1 MQLGRYA
8 FITKLVSNKEYKKM
22 TQNFVSMGFVQLTNY
37 LVPMILLPY
46 MVRTLGLDAY
56 GTIVF
61 AQSLVGYLE
70 SVMMYSFSLTAV
82 MELSQHADNT
92 SAKSRIVSNIFGA
105 KLILSGFSAVV
116 ILLLAFCVPGLAAIQ
131 PLLLL
136 SLIYCI
142 GYLFNFDWF
151 YLGVQ
156 QMKYLTYLNLAGR
169 LFTLAWIFLTV
180 HSRADTQ
187 AAFLMVPLSYLLTGF
202 LSLLALRYK
211 HHIRIQRVPLRYA
224 LIELKKGSQI
234 FYGQLLVRFYSA
246 DFAITMLG
254 FIANTATVGIYALA
268 QKVFSLFM
276 VLTNLITVV
285 VYPYF
290 ARLFKENKALFAMQ
304 IKRLYKATLL
314 AFVLLSVV
322 VYAAAP
328 WLIYIVNGA
337 NNEQAVI
344 CLQILALALLL
355 SPFPSLNNQI
365 FTIHKKGKY
374 VAIIASAAVVIN
386 MALFYPAYHAANIYG
401 LAILHAFVY
410 LCIVGFGAY
419 AMSKLSVHQPQ
430 L

>member
-1 MQLGRYA
+1 MQLGSYA
-8 FITKLVSNKEYKKM
+8 FLAKLFSNKEYKTM

-46 MVRTLGLDAY
+46 LVRTLGLDVY

-61 AQSLVGYLE
+61 TQTLVGYLE

-82 MELSQHADNT
+82 MELSQHADNA
-92 SAKSRIVSNIFGA
+92 SAMSRIVSNIFGA
-105 KLILSGFSAVV
+105 KLVLSGVSALV

-131 PLLLL
+131 SLLLL
-136 SLIYCI
+136 SLLYCV

-169 LFTLAWIFLTV
+169 LFTLAWVFLTV
-180 HSRADTQ
+180 HSSADAG

-285 VYPYF
+285 VYPYL
-290 ARLFKENKALFAMQ
+290 ARLFKENKELFVLQ
-304 IKRLYKATLL
+304 LRRLYKATLL
-314 AFVLLSVV
+314 AFILLSVA
-322 VYAAAP
+322 VYVAAP
-328 WLIYIVNGA
+328 WLIFIVNGSK
-337 NNEQAVI
+337 NEQAII
-344 CLQILALALLL
+344 CLQILAIALLL
-355 SPFPSLNNQI
+355 SPFPPLNNQI
-365 FTIHKKGKY
+365 FTIHNKGKY
-374 VAIIASAAVVIN
+374 VATIASIAVLIN
-386 MALFYPAYHAANIYG
+386 VVLFYPAYHAAGIYG
-401 LAILHAFVY
+401 LAALHVFIY
-410 LCIVGFGAY
+410 LCIVGFGKY
-419 AMSKLSVHQPQ
+419 AISKLSVHQQ